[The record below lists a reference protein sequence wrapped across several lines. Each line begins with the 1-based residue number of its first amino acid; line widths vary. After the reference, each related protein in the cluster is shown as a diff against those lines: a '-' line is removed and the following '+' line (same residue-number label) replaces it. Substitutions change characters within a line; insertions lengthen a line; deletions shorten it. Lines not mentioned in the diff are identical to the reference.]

1 MPSPNHTTSVQSP
14 KMAPARNTEQP
25 RRDHTQEMEPW
36 GWFEASGSK
45 LAMALGF
52 GVVFGF
58 LLQKG
63 GVAKFDIL
71 IGVLLLENFVVVKVM
86 LTAIIVGMVG
96 VYVLQRAGIIEPQ
109 LSKTVYGANTI
120 GGLIFGVGFGLL
132 AYCPGTTAASAGQG
146 NLDAW
151 VGIAGMMF
159 GSYLFALTSKFSR
172 GTVSQ
177 WGDRGKLTWPELLNV
192 PKGAFVGI
200 VAPLL
205 VGVLVLLE
213 LLTN

>member
-1 MPSPNHTTSVQSP
+1 MSSPNHSTSVQTAKPPSP
-14 KMAPARNTEQP
+14 RESEGPRQGQVPETE
-25 RRDHTQEMEPW
+25 EW
-36 GWFEASGSK
+36 GWLEASGSK

-52 GVVFGF
+52 GAIFGF

-86 LTAIIVGMVG
+86 LTAIIVGMIG

-109 LSKTVYGANTI
+109 LSKTIYGANTI

-132 AYCPGTTAASAGQG
+132 AYCPGTTAAAAGQG

-159 GSYLFALTSKFSR
+159 GSYLFALTSKFSS
-172 GTVSQ
+172 GTVSK
-177 WGDRGKLTWPELLNV
+177 WGDRGKLTWPELLKV
-192 PKGAFVGI
+192 PKGLFIAI
-200 VAPLL
+200 AAPLF

-213 LLTN
+213 LFAD